1 MKRARQDSIPDKI
14 ERYRVIILIVT
25 VPLFLLSFVLFLMPR
40 TPATI
45 AILRT
50 KESSA
55 AYEGSKSYAVIFDAG
70 SSGSRVHVFCFD
82 ENLNLM
88 RIGDDLELF
97 EQKKPGL
104 SAYAKD
110 PQQAA
115 VSLVPLLEKAESVVP
130 KELRHR
136 RPVRVGATAG
146 LRDLGSETSE
156 QILQAVEISASSLR
170 IPMLISRRYII
181 LSLLDF
187 IYLCTFRLYS

>member
-97 EQKKPGL
+97 EQ
-104 SAYAKD
+104 
-110 PQQAA
+110 AA